1 MRPVW
6 ENQGALRLVNP
17 VNPISLQ
24 SCPWPSTHQLRR
36 YAESWESLPVEPCC
50 AGAKAP
56 KAHRHAL
63 PINSFSSSVCIGSL
77 DLQAPRMFCGTERR
91 PSRHGLRHSG
101 STPMPSER
109 SVGLR
114 SEQSKSST
122 PAPLG
127 NTEQGNIEG
136 CANNL
141 RGLAFAEAGAKPPSF
156 LSLKLTHAGHCFSE
170 TNPGAVRADH
180 APGALCLSRSP
191 RRIPPQAWLHQ
202 SECSAR
208 RSRK

>member
-36 YAESWESLPVEPCC
+36 YAGSWESLPVEPCC

-63 PINSFSSSVCIGSL
+63 RINSSSSSVCIGSS
-77 DLQAPRMFCGTERR
+77 DHPVQGMFCGTERR

-101 STPMPSER
+101 CTPMPSER
-109 SVGLR
+109 RWEQR
-114 SEQSKSST
+114 SERLNASRS
-122 PAPLG
+122 APLG
-127 NTEQGNIEG
+127 NTEREKIRG
-136 CANNL
+136 CTNYL

-156 LSLKLTHAGHCFSE
+156 LSLKLTNAGNSFAQTTDE
-170 TNPGAVRADH
+170 PAVQITLRCPLPIATGSKH
-180 APGALCLSRSP
+180 FASSVASPVGMRPWPLS
-191 RRIPPQAWLHQ
+191 
-202 SECSAR
+202 
-208 RSRK
+208 

>member
-63 PINSFSSSVCIGSL
+63 PINSSSSSVCIGSS
-77 DLQAPRMFCGTERR
+77 DCQIPPMFCGTERR
-91 PSRHGLRHSG
+91 ASQHGLRHSG
-101 STPMPSER
+101 CTPKPSER
-109 SVGLR
+109 SVELR
-114 SEQSKSST
+114 SERSKSSSS
-122 PAPLG
+122 AQLCD
-127 NTEQGNIEG
+127 TEQEKIKGVYQQ
-136 CANNL
+136 
-141 RGLAFAEAGAKPPSF
+141 F
-156 LSLKLTHAGHCFSE
+156 
-170 TNPGAVRADH
+170 VRASV
-180 APGALCLSRSP
+180 C
-191 RRIPPQAWLHQ
+191 
-202 SECSAR
+202 
-208 RSRK
+208 RSR